1 MPAAALS
8 EGQSQV
14 VCTDG
19 AKGAQ
24 CAVDPP
30 KWHWD
35 VGTTQTSDAATVTNV
50 FINGYAPVVFGDSML
65 SHPWGDPCTPAPIN
79 HAPTLNTVIGS
90 PKVYAGGKLIA
101 RVGDKYNSE
110 SFDHTVSTGSST
122 VFIG

>member
-1 MPAAALS
+1 MPAVALS

-19 AKGAQ
+19 AQGSQ
-24 CAVDPP
+24 CASEPP

-35 VGTTQTSDAATVTNV
+35 VGTTQASDAATVDDVT
-50 FINGYAPVVFGDSML
+50 IDGYAPVVFGDVMA
-65 SHPWGDPCTPAPIN
+65 SHPWGDPCTPAPVN
-79 HAPTLNTVIGS
+79 HSPTLNTIVGS
-90 PKVYAGGKLIA
+90 PNVFIGGKLVA

-110 SFDHTVSTGSST
+110 SFDHTISTGSST